1 MTDLDARPQV
11 ALVKKLLDAFFTCDF
26 KNVEL
31 LISKN
36 YEYHPL
42 PESMGLPKEER
53 GEHLQRVRALFSL
66 FKKIEVCIQRR
77 SNRLQARRLISTIL
91 RSLIMK

>member
-11 ALVKKLLDAFFTCDF
+11 ALVKKLLEAYYACDF
-26 KNVEL
+26 KTVES

-53 GEHLQRVRALFSL
+53 GEHLQRVKALFPL
-66 FKKIEVCIQRR
+66 FSKIEVRIRRR

-91 RSLIMK
+91 RSLMMK